1 MSLFCSGTHSP
12 PLFCICDITS
22 HKSYVSGLFLR
33 SLILLFFSVYSL
45 LLFPLLKW
53 LRISS
58 QLICLQK
65 FSLFSFLLCC
75 KPDDLCVNSVPLPFL
90 FSPFSL
96 CRQHHGA
103 GVSRGAV
110 VSSADRGRQHRGR
123 IRGGPPWHLWSPI
136 FRVCETVFRVCET
149 WLWI

>member
-12 PLFCICDITS
+12 PLFCIWDITS

-45 LLFPLLKW
+45 LLFPLLK

-65 FSLFSFLLCC
+65 FSLFSFLHYY
-75 KPDDLCVNSVPLPFL
+75 KPAYLCVNSVALLFL

-103 GVSRGAV
+103 GVSGGAV

-123 IRGGPPWHLWSPI
+123 IRGGPPWHL
-136 FRVCETVFRVCET
+136 
-149 WLWI
+149 